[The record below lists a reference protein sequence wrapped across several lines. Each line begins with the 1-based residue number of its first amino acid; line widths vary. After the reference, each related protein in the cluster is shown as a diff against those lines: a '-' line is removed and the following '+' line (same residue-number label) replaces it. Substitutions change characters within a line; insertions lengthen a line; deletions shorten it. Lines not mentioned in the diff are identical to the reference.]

1 MEHDTVKHTEELKK
15 KKNESLTT
23 DNAENKQDDEGL
35 DKNIDSDVAEDADIL
50 LEDNMIIDMDEVKNK
65 AGKMLPLM
73 LYNTKRM
80 MRLLIMRL
88 FILLKTLN

>member
-1 MEHDTVKHTEELKK
+1 MVMY
-15 KKNESLTT
+15 
-23 DNAENKQDDEGL
+23 NAENKQDDEGL